1 MKKRNRLSRWL
12 LRLYWKYTT
21 SVNKNA
27 ELEAKRYAEYLNEHY
42 TISEQLNIYKKL
54 QQEFITIREEE
65 IKNTIVEIVQK
76 QEHQKYLEK
85 NLENFKHLIPN

>member
-27 ELEAKRYAEYLNEHY
+27 ELEAKRYAEYLNEYY

-65 IKNTIVEIVQK
+65 IKNTVIEIVQK

>member
-21 SVNKNA
+21 SVNKNV

-42 TISEQLNIYKKL
+42 TVSEQLNIYKKL
-54 QQEFITIREEE
+54 QQEFIAIREEE
-65 IKNTIVEIVQK
+65 IKNTVVEIVQK

>member
-12 LRLYWKYTT
+12 LRMYWKYTT

-42 TISEQLNIYKKL
+42 TINEQLNIYKKL
-54 QQEFITIREEE
+54 QQEFIAIREEE
-65 IKNTIVEIVQK
+65 IKNTVVEIVQK

>member
-21 SVNKNA
+21 SVNKNV
-27 ELEAKRYAEYLNEHY
+27 ELEAKRYVEYLNEHY

-54 QQEFITIREEE
+54 QQEFIAIREEE
-65 IKNTIVEIVQK
+65 IKNTVIEIVQK

>member
-27 ELEAKRYAEYLNEHY
+27 ELEARRYAEYLNEHY

-54 QQEFITIREEE
+54 QQEFITIHEEE
-65 IKNTIVEIVQK
+65 IKNTVVEIVQK

>member
-27 ELEAKRYAEYLNEHY
+27 ELEARRYAEYLNEHY

-65 IKNTIVEIVQK
+65 IKNTVVEIVQK

>member
-27 ELEAKRYAEYLNEHY
+27 ELEAKRYAEYLNEYY

-65 IKNTIVEIVQK
+65 IKNTVVEIVQK

>member
-21 SVNKNA
+21 SVNKNV
-27 ELEAKRYAEYLNEHY
+27 ELEAKRYAKYLNEHY

-65 IKNTIVEIVQK
+65 IKNTVVEIVQK

>member
-21 SVNKNA
+21 SVNKNV
-27 ELEAKRYAEYLNEHY
+27 ELEAKHYAKYLNEHY

-54 QQEFITIREEE
+54 QQEFIVIREEE
-65 IKNTIVEIVQK
+65 IKNTVVEIVQK

>member
-12 LRLYWKYTT
+12 LRMYWKYTT

-27 ELEAKRYAEYLNEHY
+27 ELEAKRYAKYLNEHY

-54 QQEFITIREEE
+54 QQEFIAIREEE
-65 IKNTIVEIVQK
+65 IKNTVVEIVQK

>member
-12 LRLYWKYTT
+12 LRMYWKYTT

-27 ELEAKRYAEYLNEHY
+27 ELEAKRYAKYLNEHY
-42 TISEQLNIYKKL
+42 TINEQLNIYKKL
-54 QQEFITIREEE
+54 QKEFITIREEE
-65 IKNTIVEIVQK
+65 IKNTVVEIVQK

>member
-21 SVNKNA
+21 SVNKNV
-27 ELEAKRYAEYLNEHY
+27 ELEAKRYTKYLNEHY

-54 QQEFITIREEE
+54 QKEFITIREEE
-65 IKNTIVEIVQK
+65 IKNTVVEIVQK

>member
-1 MKKRNRLSRWL
+1 MQFIILGLFLIFIYFNLC
-12 LRLYWKYTT
+12 Y
-21 SVNKNA
+21 
-27 ELEAKRYAEYLNEHY
+27 
-42 TISEQLNIYKKL
+42 ISQLNIYKKL

-65 IKNTIVEIVQK
+65 IKNTVIEIVQK

>member
-12 LRLYWKYTT
+12 LRLYWKFTAT
-21 SVNKNA
+21 VHKNA
-27 ELEAKRYAEYLNEHY
+27 ELEARRYAKYLNEHY

-65 IKNTIVEIVQK
+65 IKNTVVEIVQK